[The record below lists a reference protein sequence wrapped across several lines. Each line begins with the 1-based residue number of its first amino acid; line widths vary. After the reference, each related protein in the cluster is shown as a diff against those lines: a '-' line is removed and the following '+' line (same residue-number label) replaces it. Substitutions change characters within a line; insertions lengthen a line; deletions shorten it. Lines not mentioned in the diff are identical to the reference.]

1 MLLPYLLNHGI
12 KKIDIMIISH
22 FDSDHCNG
30 LIAILENLKVNT
42 LIIGKQKENS
52 EEYQNIMK
60 IARNK
65 KVSIK
70 IVAQGQKIIIDKNT
84 YFDVIYPENELQE
97 EGLNNNSLVLKLNYN
112 KFSMLFTGDIEK
124 EAEENIVNKNKEK
137 NNIKSAILKVAH
149 HGSKTS
155 STKEFVELVKPQIAL
170 IRSRKRQ

>member
-1 MLLPYLLNHGI
+1 
-12 KKIDIMIISH
+12 MIISH

-60 IARNK
+60 IAQNK
-65 KVSIK
+65 KVSVK
-70 IVAQGQKIIIDKNT
+70 IVGQGQKIIIDKNT

-112 KFSMLFTGDIEK
+112 KFGMLFTGDIEK
-124 EAEENIVNKNKEK
+124 EAEENIVGMNKKT
-137 NNIKSAILKVAH
+137 NNLKSSLLKVPH

-155 STKEFVELVKPQIAL
+155 STKEFLELVKPQIAL

>member
-60 IARNK
+60 IAKSK
-65 KVSIK
+65 KVSVK
-70 IVAQGQKIIIDKNT
+70 IVGQGQKIIIDKNT

-97 EGLNNNSLVLKLNYN
+97 EGLNNNSVVLKLNYN

-124 EAEENIVNKNKEK
+124 EAEASLVYMNKKT
-137 NNIKSAILKVAH
+137 NNLKSTILKVPH

-155 STKEFVELVKPQIAL
+155 STQEFLELVKPQIAL

>member
-52 EEYQNIMK
+52 DEYQNIMK
-60 IARNK
+60 IAQNK
-65 KVSIK
+65 KVLVK
-70 IVAQGQKIIIDKNT
+70 IVGKGQKIIIDENT
-84 YFDVIYPENELQE
+84 YFDVIYPENKLQE
-97 EGLNNNSLVLKLNYN
+97 EGLNNNSIVLKLNYN
-112 KFSMLFTGDIEK
+112 NFSMLFTGDIEK
-124 EAEENIVNKNKEK
+124 EVEENIVNKNKQT
-137 NNIKSAILKVAH
+137 NHIKSTILKVAH

-155 STKEFVELVKPQIAL
+155 STQEFLELVKPQIAL
-170 IRSRKRQ
+170 IRSRKR